1 MTSASPVTPWRLAT
15 GGLLAFAAALGVGRF
30 VYTPILPFMAEEI
43 PLSGSAAGFIAS
55 ANFLGYLLGALAA
68 ATPWLRGSRRAWLL
82 ASLALSAATTVA
94 TGASDALP
102 ALAAIRF
109 LAGVASALVLV
120 FTSATVLERLAAMG
134 EGRLSS
140 VQFAGV
146 GVGIATSAALVSL
159 LALAGADWRVLWL
172 GSGLVAAACIPFVAR
187 AVPTEPPSAGGRI
200 ADRPMS
206 ISGRLAVLST
216 AYGLFGFGYV
226 ITATFLVAIVR
237 GAPTLRPLE
246 PVIWIALGLAAIP
259 SVSLWSWVGRRIGI
273 FAAYA
278 VACLVEALGV
288 AASVLVPNAAGA
300 LVSALFLGGTL
311 TGLTALGLI
320 GARALS
326 QADPRRVLALVT
338 GAFGVGQIVGPFFGG
353 FLFDHTGSFTLPTL
367 VAAASLVVAAG
378 LAMTLTREAPG

>member
-1 MTSASPVTPWRLAT
+1 VSPSESPTRPWRLAI
-15 GGLLAFAAALGVGRF
+15 GGLLAFAAALGIGRF

-68 ATPWLRGSRRAWLL
+68 ATPWLKGPRRTWLL
-82 ASLALSAATTVA
+82 ACLALSALTTVA
-94 TGASDALP
+94 TGMSDALP

-109 LAGVASALVLV
+109 LGGAASALVLV
-120 FTSATVLERLAAMG
+120 FTSATVLERLAAIG
-134 EGRLSS
+134 EGQLSG

-146 GVGIATSAALVSL
+146 GAGIAVSAALVSL
-159 LALAGADWRVLWL
+159 LAWAGADWRILWL

-187 AVPTEPPSAGGRI
+187 AVPPEPESAAGR
-200 ADRPMS
+200 AVPGPMS
-206 ISGRLAVLST
+206 ISGRLAVLSA

-259 SVSLWSWVGRRIGI
+259 SVSLWSWLGQRIGI
-273 FAAYA
+273 FSAYA

-288 AASVLVPNAAGA
+288 AASVLVPNVAGA
-300 LVSALFLGGTL
+300 LIAALFLGGTL
-311 TGLTALGLI
+311 TGLTALGLV
-320 GARALS
+320 GARTLS
-326 QADPRRVLALVT
+326 RADPRRVLALVT
-338 GAFGVGQIVGPFFGG
+338 GAFSLGQIVGPFFGG
-353 FLFDHTGSFTLPTL
+353 FLFDRTGSFTLPSL
-367 VAAASLVVAAG
+367 VAAAALVLAAG
-378 LAMTLTREAPG
+378 LSMTLAGR